1 MIDSSHNL
9 FCKNQISKIS
19 YNDNNI
25 STQRSLIMNIPYEYD
40 GLIDEKQQNFEF
52 IKLPPK
58 QTM

>member
-1 MIDSSHNL
+1 MIDSTHNL
-9 FCKNQISKIS
+9 FCKNQISQIS
-19 YNDNNI
+19 YNDNN

-40 GLIDEKQQNFEF
+40 GLIDEKKNNFEF